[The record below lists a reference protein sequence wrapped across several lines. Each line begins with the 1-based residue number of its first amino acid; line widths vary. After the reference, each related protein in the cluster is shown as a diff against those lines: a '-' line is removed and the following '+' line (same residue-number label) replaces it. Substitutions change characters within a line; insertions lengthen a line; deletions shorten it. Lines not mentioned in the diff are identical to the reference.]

1 MTPAENI
8 YRSDFDDVDGLDP
21 VEFTNESIDT
31 LRGMMEDDQ
40 YDIYDA
46 DDDGQPTLQ
55 EEYHDLYTGDDY
67 IGDMFLDV
75 VDYPEDWG
83 KLWTCHIISTNLK
96 LKIYRTGFVGQAM
109 RSTKLR
115 GEDVE
120 AWENIVRS
128 GAKELRKDIRR
139 KVMNEY
145 TEQSLYDI
153 LDKHETKV
161 VKLYYLAC
169 SKQVTRM
176 E

>member
-1 MTPAENI
+1 MTPDENI

-83 KLWTCHIISTNLK
+83 
-96 LKIYRTGFVGQAM
+96 
-109 RSTKLR
+109 
-115 GEDVE
+115 
-120 AWENIVRS
+120 
-128 GAKELRKDIRR
+128 
-139 KVMNEY
+139 
-145 TEQSLYDI
+145 
-153 LDKHETKV
+153 
-161 VKLYYLAC
+161 
-169 SKQVTRM
+169 
-176 E
+176 

>member
-1 MTPAENI
+1 MNMTPAENI
-8 YRSDFDDVDGLDP
+8 YHSDFDDVDGLDP

-83 KLWTCHIISTNLK
+83 
-96 LKIYRTGFVGQAM
+96 
-109 RSTKLR
+109 
-115 GEDVE
+115 
-120 AWENIVRS
+120 
-128 GAKELRKDIRR
+128 
-139 KVMNEY
+139 
-145 TEQSLYDI
+145 
-153 LDKHETKV
+153 
-161 VKLYYLAC
+161 
-169 SKQVTRM
+169 
-176 E
+176 

>member
-67 IGDMFLDV
+67 TGDMFLDV

-83 KLWTCHIISTNLK
+83 
-96 LKIYRTGFVGQAM
+96 
-109 RSTKLR
+109 
-115 GEDVE
+115 
-120 AWENIVRS
+120 
-128 GAKELRKDIRR
+128 
-139 KVMNEY
+139 
-145 TEQSLYDI
+145 
-153 LDKHETKV
+153 
-161 VKLYYLAC
+161 
-169 SKQVTRM
+169 
-176 E
+176 